1 MNDPDL
7 RLLLV
12 ILLAAAAAGAAWYFW
27 DDIAPV
33 GEPST
38 APYQK
43 IVPEEESATG
53 PRHPIAPLSVS
64 GASNVE
70 LVPLPRLDE
79 SDDYFLLALAELL
92 GPGVERLLVNDALI
106 DNVVATIDNLPRD
119 HVAEKIRPVG
129 QLTGPF
135 SVDEAPGNGV
145 YYQNADNALRYD
157 ILLGVIANTD
167 IEAAVAMYR
176 RFYPLMQ
183 ESYQRLG
190 YPNAYFNDRV
200 VEVIDHLLATPEPPE
215 PVPLVRPHVLFEYA
229 DPELEALSSGQ
240 KLMLRM
246 GNAHAT
252 TIKAALAGI
261 RSQIASDQH
270 LDVVPGEN

>member
-7 RLLLV
+7 RLLLLIV
-12 ILLAAAAAGAAWYFW
+12 LAAAAAGAAWYFW
-27 DDIAPV
+27 DELAPV
-33 GEPST
+33 DEPST
-38 APYQK
+38 AALQEIAPQ
-43 IVPEEESATG
+43 EETAQG
-53 PRHPIAPLSVS
+53 PRHPIHPLSVS
-64 GASNVE
+64 DPSNVE

-79 SDDYFLLALAELL
+79 SDEYFLLAMADLL
-92 GPGVERLLVNDALI
+92 GPSIERLLVNDALI
-106 DNVVATIDNLPRD
+106 DKFVATIDNLPRS

-129 QLTGPF
+129 QLTGAF
-135 SVDEAPGNGV
+135 SVDEAPDDSI
-145 YYQNADNALRYD
+145 YYQNPDNIHRYD
-157 ILLGVIANTD
+157 VLVGVVANAD
-167 IEAAVAMYR
+167 IDATVATYR

-200 VEVIDHLLATPEPPE
+200 VRVIDHLLMTPKPTE

-246 GNAHAT
+246 GNAHAA
-252 TIKAALAGI
+252 TIKTTLSRI
-261 RSQIASDQH
+261 RSK
-270 LDVVPGEN
+270 LVTE